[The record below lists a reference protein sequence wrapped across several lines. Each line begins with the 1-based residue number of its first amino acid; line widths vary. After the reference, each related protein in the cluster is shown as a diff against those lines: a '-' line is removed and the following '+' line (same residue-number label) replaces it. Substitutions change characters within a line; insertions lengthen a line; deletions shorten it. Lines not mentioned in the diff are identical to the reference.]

1 MKIAHL
7 TTVDLSLR
15 FLILPQLEAASE
27 VAESIGISSPGDYV
41 AQLES
46 RGIRH
51 VPLRSSTRGAD
62 LRADLRSIAE
72 FWSVLRAEK
81 PDILHTH
88 NPKPGVYGRIIGRVA
103 GVPIVVNTV
112 HGLYATPESP
122 LLKRMIVYLLEG
134 VASMFSDMELVQN
147 PEDLKLLAAR
157 RIVSRRKLRLL
168 GNGVDLERFD
178 PVRVGALRSQVRDE
192 LGLSESDVA
201 VGMVGR
207 LVAEKGI
214 AEFVE
219 AARLVGSDTTFFVI
233 GPDDLDKSDSL
244 GRHTIEA
251 GNKAGVRFLG
261 MRDDIDG
268 LYGALDIFVLP
279 SHREGFPRAAMEAA
293 ACGLPLVLTNIRG
306 CRQVVESGS
315 NGYLVSVRDS
325 RALASSIQALV
336 DDPELRR
343 RMGDASAKKAKR
355 EFNEEKVVEIVMRAY
370 RELAS
375 RKGIAWL
382 WDEATTDVTI
392 RPATLGD
399 ANSIANLHAAQ
410 IETGFLST
418 LGVGFLR
425 LVYRAL
431 LQSAVGIVVVADSG
445 GDVVGFVAG
454 TSDTSAFYRE
464 FGARNF
470 LRAFWRIIPAL
481 LRPRTWQ
488 RLWETLS
495 YGADDHEVPAELLS
509 MVVAP
514 RARGRG
520 VGSKLV
526 TELLG
531 LGVHKGV
538 DTMRVVVGELNDPA
552 IALYAQCGF
561 VTRQT
566 FQLHAGEQSLEM
578 LWRS

>member
-15 FLILPQLEAASE
+15 FLILPQLVAASE
-27 VAESIGISSPGDYV
+27 VAESIGISRPGQYV
-41 AQLES
+41 AELES
-46 RGIRH
+46 MGIRH
-51 VPLRSSTRGAD
+51 LPLHSSTRGSD
-62 LRADLRSIAE
+62 LRADLRSVAE
-72 FWSVLRAEK
+72 LWSLLRREK

-88 NPKPGVYGRIIGRVA
+88 NPKPGVYGRIIGRIA

-122 LLKRMIVYLLEG
+122 LLKRFVVYLLEG
-134 VASMFSDMELVQN
+134 IASRFSDMELVQN
-147 PEDLKLLAAR
+147 PEDLELLVAK

-168 GNGVDLERFD
+168 GNGVDLDRFD
-178 PVRVGALRSQVRDE
+178 TVRVGASRSRVREE

-214 AEFVE
+214 VDFVE
-219 AARLVGSDTTFFVI
+219 AAKLVKSGATFLVI
-233 GPDDLDKSDSL
+233 GPEDPEKSDSL
-244 GRHTIEA
+244 ERQTIEA

-261 MRDDIDG
+261 MRDDIDA

-293 ACGLPLVLTNIRG
+293 ASGLPLVLSNIRG
-306 CRQVVESGS
+306 CRQVVEPGS
-315 NGYLVSVRDS
+315 NGYLVHPGDP

-343 RMGDASAKKAKR
+343 RMGHASAEKAKR
-355 EFNEEKVVEIVMRAY
+355 EFDEEKVVEIVMRAY

-375 RKGIAWL
+375 RKGLAWS
-382 WDEATTDVTI
+382 WDRASTDVTI

-399 ANSIANLHAAQ
+399 AETIASLHAAQ

-431 LQSAVGIVVVADSG
+431 LQSALGMVVVADSG

-464 FGARNF
+464 FATQNF
-470 LRAFWRIIPAL
+470 LRAFWRLIPAV

-495 YGADDHEVPAELLS
+495 YGADDHVAPAELLS
-509 MVVAP
+509 MAVAP
-514 RARGRG
+514 GARGRG
-520 VGSKLV
+520 VGSRLV

-531 LGVHKGV
+531 QGAYLGV
-538 DTMRVVVGELNDPA
+538 DTMRVVVGECNKPA
-552 IALYAQCGF
+552 IALYTQAGF
-561 VTRQT
+561 VTRKT